1 MNFDSESDVAGPKSY
16 SPIQDVAEFLTASN
30 RTVKVEEKSSANLK
44 DLCRRRRHRLRRFC
58 RSTVT
63 TSFKSKRIWL
73 KNNKII

>member
-44 DLCRRRRHRLRRFC
+44 DLCRRHRLRRFC

-63 TSFKSKRIWL
+63 TSFKSTRIWL
-73 KNNKII
+73 KGNKII